1 MSASTASVGRPASI
15 AARSAPAADRIEPS
29 MSNAMADSSRASAA
43 WIAVALVLSR
53 YAGSAVAKYTAA
65 GASRG
70 APRRAARAASTP
82 MEVVSSS

>member
-1 MSASTASVGRPASI
+1 
-15 AARSAPAADRIEPS
+15 
-29 MSNAMADSSRASAA
+29 MSNAIADPSRASAA

-53 YAGSAVAKYTAA
+53 YAGAAVAKYTAA
-65 GASRG
+65 GARRG